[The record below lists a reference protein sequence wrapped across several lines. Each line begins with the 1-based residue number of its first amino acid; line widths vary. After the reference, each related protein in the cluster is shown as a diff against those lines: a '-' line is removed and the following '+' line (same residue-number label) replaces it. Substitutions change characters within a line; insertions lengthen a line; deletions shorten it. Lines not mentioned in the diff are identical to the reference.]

1 MALKSKGSLALF
13 CILVLFILPGCVGLK
28 SFSVG
33 TKINPDCSGKR
44 VIDLA
49 LEKKVVAS
57 IEKENGTKLETHL
70 KRKLPSRTN
79 IKKHQKNNYI
89 YYTIAIPFKKIN
101 EVPDQLSELLKN
113 NGDTHA
119 SLTCKDQI
127 FSISYDLKEEINL
140 KQTFIDSIAP
150 ESIDLDTSSLDI
162 EYWTQ
167 VPGEIRETSGTPV
180 TADTAVW
187 KLKTDKT
194 YKIRTKSLLIRW
206 WLIALTGIAVLVLIG
221 SIGVGLINLKNSREQ
236 T

>member
-1 MALKSKGSLALF
+1 MALKFKGSLTLF
-13 CILVLFILPGCVGLK
+13 CILILFILPGCVGLK
-28 SFSVG
+28 SLRVG

-57 IEKENGTKLETHL
+57 IEKENGTKLEAHL
-70 KRKLPSRTN
+70 KRKLPARTN

-89 YYTIAIPFKKIN
+89 YYTITIPFKKIN
-101 EVPDQLSELLKN
+101 EVPDQFSGLLKN

-119 SLTCKDQI
+119 SLTYKDQI
-127 FSISYDLKEEINL
+127 FAISYDLKEEINL
-140 KQTFIDSIAP
+140 KKAFMDSIVP
-150 ESIDLDTSSLDI
+150 ESIEPDTGSLDI

-180 TADTAVW
+180 TADTAIW

-206 WLIALTGIAVLVLIG
+206 WLVALTGIALLVLIG
-221 SIGVGLINLKNSREQ
+221 SIGVGLIRVKSSREQ